1 VKIRE
6 PTRNCAQRI
15 ISILVVVQ
23 PNLTLAV
30 LVMGSA
36 LMVAS
41 TKVHRVPTFFP
52 DVATVV
58 DEID

>member
-1 VKIRE
+1 
-6 PTRNCAQRI
+6 
-15 ISILVVVQ
+15 
-23 PNLTLAV
+23 
-30 LVMGSA
+30 
-36 LMVAS
+36 MVAS